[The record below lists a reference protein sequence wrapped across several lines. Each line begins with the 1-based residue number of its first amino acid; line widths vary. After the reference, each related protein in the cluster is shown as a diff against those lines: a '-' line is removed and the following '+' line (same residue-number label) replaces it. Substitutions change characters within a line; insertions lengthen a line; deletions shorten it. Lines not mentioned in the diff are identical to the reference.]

1 MPARRPFLELILA
14 VLAGGLVLWA
24 VVTWLASVLLAM
36 ALLSA
41 WLLVVVL
48 ALRGQPHQNLAVSA
62 LAVVASLGLLEL
74 ASQTGVLTSGAL
86 RGHSADRGRIETT
99 EPWILTPD
107 PELAYRLSGP
117 AHAHSIVRRDGV
129 VIYDVHYTIDAAGH
143 RVTPG
148 NATGDRLVMVMGDSF
163 HFGEGLDDGDTM
175 PAHLVRQSQGNLR
188 PVNLAVPGYGPHQVL
203 RQLQLGRLPAGRFDH
218 LLLSV
223 LDDHVLRASG
233 YVEWLLDSPRYDL
246 VDGRLVLAGTFRPSS
261 RFIDRFLAGSAG
273 AALVQQAMARLEPSS
288 ELRLAAILGEIRR
301 EARAR
306 HGAEVLILYHAS
318 VDAEGNPGGDG
329 RRVRALICRAGVPYI
344 DVSKHLGITRA
355 DRSLF
360 YIPGDGHPTSEMN
373 ARVARLVVDY
383 VDGRTPAD
391 RCDD

>member
-1 MPARRPFLELILA
+1 MPARRPFLEFILA
-14 VLAGGLVLWA
+14 VLIGGLILWA
-24 VVTWLASVLLAM
+24 VVTWLGAVLLAM

-48 ALRGQPHQNLAVSA
+48 VLRGRPHQNLAVSA
-62 LAVVASLGLLEL
+62 LAVAATLGLLEL
-74 ASQTGVLTSGAL
+74 ALQSGVLATVVL
-86 RGHSADRGRIETT
+86 RGHSADRARTETT
-99 EPWILTPD
+99 EPWILAPD

-117 AHAHSIVRRDGV
+117 ARAHSIVRRDGV
-129 VIYDVHYTIDAAGH
+129 VIYDVHYTIDASDH

-148 NATGDRLVMVMGDSF
+148 NSTGDRLVMVMGDSF

-175 PAHLVRQSQGNLR
+175 PAHLVRQSQGSLR
-188 PVNLAVPGYGPHQVL
+188 PANLAVPGYGPHQVL

-218 LLLSV
+218 LLLNV
-223 LDDHVLRASG
+223 LDEHVLRASG

-246 VDGRLVLAGTFRPSS
+246 VDGRLVLGGTFRPSS

-288 ELRLAAILGEIRR
+288 GLRLAAILGEIRR
-301 EARAR
+301 EAKAR

-318 VDAEGNPGGDG
+318 VDADGNTRGDG
-329 RRVRALICRAGVPYI
+329 RKVRALICRAGVPYI
-344 DVSKHLGITRA
+344 DVNKHVGISGA
-355 DRSLF
+355 NRSLF
-360 YIPGDGHPTSEMN
+360 YIPGDGHPTSKMN
-373 ARVARLVVDY
+373 ARVARLVVEH
-383 VDGRTPAD
+383 VDGRMPAD